1 MLNIQI
7 DNPELEESLEE
18 LYGVNKQSIA
28 KDFADFVLQRKIKQ
42 DIGISI
48 TQIEAGEG
56 LPLRDVMQA
65 VRQKYV

>member
-7 DNPELEESLEE
+7 DNPELEESLAE

-28 KDFADFVLQRKIKQ
+28 KDFADFVQQRKIKQ
-42 DIGISI
+42 DIGVSI
-48 TQIEAGEG
+48 MQLEAGEG

-65 VRQKYV
+65 VRQKYE